1 VLLVVVRWRFLAGML
16 DPMAWPRMRLL
27 AAWTADAELFIAIWL
42 DAMLGST
49 AASTS
54 LFLAMSRS
62 ISLVYAAALMRLS
75 CS

>member
-1 VLLVVVRWRFLAGML
+1 
-16 DPMAWPRMRLL
+16 MRLL
-27 AAWTADAELFIAIWL
+27 AAWTADAELFIANWL

-54 LFLAMSRS
+54 LSLAMSRS
-62 ISLVYAAALMRLS
+62 ISLVYAAALMHLS